1 MSTGGILGLGAL
13 AGVTI
18 FIGLPI
24 GRMRRLTPALRT
36 LLNAV
41 AIGILVFLIFD
52 VLEHAVEPINDRLGM
67 LTTPADHPGA
77 HESWWGFL
85 AHASLLG
92 LGLGAGLLTLV
103 YYERLL
109 PRRPAP
115 GAGVSGPPSSVG
127 PGASMGP
134 GAAAVQE
141 FAEHKLSSSPARHLA
156 LMIATGIGLHNFAEG
171 LAIGQSAAAGE
182 ISLAVL
188 LVIGFGLHNATEG
201 FGIVGPLAGEPERPS
216 WRFLGLLGLIGGGPT
231 FVGTLLGQAMHSDA
245 VSVAFLSLA
254 AGSILYVVIQLVGV
268 ALRAG
273 HKEMLY
279 WGVFAGL
286 VLGFA
291 TDFLVTAAGA

>member
-1 MSTGGILGLGAL
+1 VSTGGILGLGAL

-18 FIGLPI
+18 FIGLPV
-24 GRMRRLTPALRT
+24 GRMRRISPAVRT
-36 LLNAV
+36 LLNAT
-41 AIGILVFLIFD
+41 AIGILVFLVFD
-52 VLEHAVEPINDRLGM
+52 VLEHAVAPIDNRLAM
-67 LTTPADHPGA
+67 ITTPADHPGT

-85 AHASLLG
+85 GHAGLLG
-92 LGLGAGLLTLV
+92 LGLGVGLLTLV
-103 YYERLL
+103 YYDRLL
-109 PRRPAP
+109 PRRATPVGAGPAP
-115 GAGVSGPPSSVG
+115 SAN
-127 PGASMGP
+127 GASIGP

-141 FAEHKLSSSPARHLA
+141 FTSRHPAASSPARRLA

-201 FGIVGPLAGEPERPS
+201 FGIVGPLAGEADRPS
-216 WRFLGLLGLIGGGPT
+216 WGFLGLLGLIGGGPT
-231 FVGTLLGQAMHSDA
+231 FVGTVVGQAFSSDA

-254 AGSILYVVIQLVGV
+254 AGSILYVVVQLVGV

-279 WGVFAGL
+279 WGVFVGL
-286 VLGFA
+286 LLGFA
-291 TDFLVTAAGA
+291 TDFVVTAAGA

>member
-1 MSTGGILGLGAL
+1 VSTGGILGLGAL

-18 FIGLPI
+18 FIGLPV
-24 GRMRRLTPALRT
+24 GRMRRITPAVRT

-41 AIGILVFLIFD
+41 AIGILVFLVFD
-52 VLEHAVEPINDRLGM
+52 VLQHAVEPIDNRLGM

-85 AHASLLG
+85 GHAGLLG
-92 LGLGAGLLTLV
+92 LGLGVGLLSLV
-103 YYERLL
+103 YYDRLL
-109 PRRPAP
+109 PRRSTPVGV
-115 GAGVSGPPSSVG
+115 GA
-127 PGASMGP
+127 ASMGP

-141 FAEHKLSSSPARHLA
+141 FTSRPAKGSSARRLA

-216 WRFLGLLGLIGGGPT
+216 WGFLGLLGLIGGGPT
-231 FVGTLLGQAMHSDA
+231 FAGTLVGQAFSSDA

-254 AGSILYVVIQLVGV
+254 AGSILYVVVQLVGV

-279 WGVFAGL
+279 WGVFVGL